1 MDFNNNLCDCI
12 KIEDSVKKRNKFST
26 IKNSKHNSKAE
37 QYFRCR
43 ISCMNGQGEKDGC
56 HCQNRF
62 SFG

>member
-1 MDFNNNLCDCI
+1 M